1 MAHLA
6 SARTR
11 IVDWAKGA
19 VIVLWFFAAPFLF
32 FYGLRL
38 FFSQGEES
46 HTSTELLYVLS
57 FFGTWLWSL
66 YWIYAALFK
75 LAEARWPRAR
85 EIKQVIDLA
94 LICLFSAPP
103 Y

>member
-1 MAHLA
+1 MTYRHNQ
-6 SARTR
+6 

-32 FYGLRL
+32 FYGLGL
-38 FFSQGEES
+38 VSS
-46 HTSTELLYVLS
+46 HGGVSLTPTELLYVLF

-94 LICLFSAPP
+94 LICLFSASPH
-103 Y
+103 